1 MVPYESTREDEGSRK
16 AMLGMAMQNKTLR
29 ILLVEDD
36 GSIARIIV
44 IAMRDI
50 GVPYALD
57 QAFSAEEGL
66 ELWDQHPYDIVLT
79 DYNLR
84 GMSGIAMITALRTR
98 GATDVPTVL
107 FTAYDDARI
116 RKEARAVGVTRFI
129 TKPFVIDE
137 FVKLTRELLPVNAS
151 EIGSPPAA

>member
-1 MVPYESTREDEGSRK
+1 
-16 AMLGMAMQNKTLR
+16 MLGMVMHKKTLR

-36 GSIARIIV
+36 GSIARIIT

-50 GVPYALD
+50 GVPYTLD

-66 ELWDQHPYDIVLT
+66 ELWDQEPYDVVLT

-84 GMSGIAMITALRTR
+84 GMNGIAMIAALRAR
-98 GATDVPTVL
+98 GAADLPTVL

-116 RKEARAVGVTRFI
+116 QKDARAIGVTRFV
-129 TKPFVIDE
+129 TKPFMIEE
-137 FVKLTRELLPVNAS
+137 FVRLTRELLPVNAS
-151 EIGSPPAA
+151 EIGSPPPTV

>member
-1 MVPYESTREDEGSRK
+1 MHKKP
-16 AMLGMAMQNKTLR
+16 LR

-36 GSIARIIV
+36 GSIARIIM

-50 GVPYALD
+50 GVPYELD

-66 ELWDQHPYDIVLT
+66 ELWDVQPYDVVLT

-84 GMSGIAMITALRTR
+84 GMNGIAMIAALRTR
-98 GATDVPTVL
+98 GATNLPTVL

-116 RKEARAVGVTRFI
+116 QKDARTVGVTRFV

-137 FVKLTRELLPVNAS
+137 FVRLTRELLLPANAS
-151 EIGSPPAA
+151 EIGSPPTA

>member
-1 MVPYESTREDEGSRK
+1 MHK
-16 AMLGMAMQNKTLR
+16 KTLR

-36 GSIARIIV
+36 GSIARIIM

-50 GVPYALD
+50 GVPYELD

-66 ELWDQHPYDIVLT
+66 ELWDVQPYDVVLT

-84 GMSGIAMITALRTR
+84 GMNGIAMIAALRTR
-98 GATDVPTVL
+98 GATNLPTVL
-107 FTAYDDARI
+107 FTAYDDARVQ
-116 RKEARAVGVTRFI
+116 KDARTVGVTRFV
-129 TKPFVIDE
+129 TKPFVIEE
-137 FVKLTRELLPVNAS
+137 FVGLTRELLLPANAS

>member
-1 MVPYESTREDEGSRK
+1 
-16 AMLGMAMQNKTLR
+16 MLGTAMDKKPLR

-36 GSIARIIV
+36 GSIARIIM

-50 GVPYALD
+50 GVPYVID
-57 QAFSAEEGL
+57 QAYSAEEGL
-66 ELWDQHPYDIVLT
+66 ELWDQQPYAIVLT

-84 GMSGIAMITALRTR
+84 GMNGIALISAIRAR
-98 GATDVPTVL
+98 GAADLPTVL

-116 RKEARAVGVTRFI
+116 QKEARAVGVTRFVA
-129 TKPFVIDE
+129 KPFMIEE
-137 FVKLTRELLPVNAS
+137 FVRLTRELLPVNAS

>member
-1 MVPYESTREDEGSRK
+1 
-16 AMLGMAMQNKTLR
+16 MQQKPLR

-36 GSIARIIV
+36 GSIARIIM

-50 GVPYALD
+50 GVPYTLD

-66 ELWDQHPYDIVLT
+66 ELWDVKPYDVLLT

-84 GMSGIAMITALRTR
+84 GMNGIAMIAALRTR
-98 GATDVPTVL
+98 GAADLPTVL

-116 RKEARAVGVTRFI
+116 QRVARAVGVSRFV
-129 TKPFVIDE
+129 TKPFVIEE
-137 FVKLTRELLPVNAS
+137 FVKLTRELLPINVS

>member
-1 MVPYESTREDEGSRK
+1 MVMHKKP
-16 AMLGMAMQNKTLR
+16 LR

-36 GSIARIIV
+36 GSIARIIM

-50 GVPYALD
+50 GVPYELD

-66 ELWDQHPYDIVLT
+66 ELWDVQPYDVVLT

-84 GMSGIAMITALRTR
+84 GMNGIAMIAALRTR
-98 GATDVPTVL
+98 GAANLPTVL

-116 RKEARAVGVTRFI
+116 QKDARTVGVTRFV

-137 FVKLTRELLPVNAS
+137 FVRLTRELLLPANAS
-151 EIGSPPAA
+151 EIGSPPPAA

>member
-1 MVPYESTREDEGSRK
+1 MHKKP
-16 AMLGMAMQNKTLR
+16 LR

-36 GSIARIIV
+36 GSIARIIM

-50 GVPYALD
+50 GMPYELD

-66 ELWDQHPYDIVLT
+66 ELWDVQPYDVVLT

-84 GMSGIAMITALRTR
+84 GMNGIAMIAALRTR
-98 GATDVPTVL
+98 GAANLPTVL

-116 RKEARAVGVTRFI
+116 QKDARTVGVTRFV
-129 TKPFVIDE
+129 TKPFVIEE
-137 FVKLTRELLPVNAS
+137 FVRLTRELVLPANAS
-151 EIGSPPAA
+151 EIGSPPPAA

>member
-1 MVPYESTREDEGSRK
+1 
-16 AMLGMAMQNKTLR
+16 MAMHKKPLR

-36 GSIARIIV
+36 GSIARIIM
-44 IAMRDI
+44 IAMRDL

-66 ELWDQHPYDIVLT
+66 ELWDQEAYDVVLT

-84 GMSGIAMITALRTR
+84 GMNGIAMIGALRVR
-98 GATDVPTVL
+98 GAVDLPTVM

-116 RKEARAVGVTRFI
+116 QKEARAVGVTRFV
-129 TKPFVIDE
+129 TKPFVIEE
-137 FVKLTRELLPVNAS
+137 FVKLTRELLPVKAS

>member
-1 MVPYESTREDEGSRK
+1 MEKKP
-16 AMLGMAMQNKTLR
+16 LR

-36 GSIARIIV
+36 GSIARIIM

-66 ELWDQHPYDIVLT
+66 ELWERQPYDVVLT

-84 GMSGIAMITALRTR
+84 GMSGTAMIAALKARS
-98 GATDVPTVL
+98 AADLPTVL
-107 FTAYDDARI
+107 FTAYDDARVQ
-116 RKEARAVGVTRFI
+116 REARAVGVTRFVA
-129 TKPFVIDE
+129 KPFVIEE
-137 FVKLTRELLPVNAS
+137 FVRLTRELLPVNAT
-151 EIGSPPAA
+151 EMGSPPTV

>member
-1 MVPYESTREDEGSRK
+1 
-16 AMLGMAMQNKTLR
+16 MLGMEMDKKPLR

-36 GSIARIIV
+36 GSIARIIM

-50 GVPYALD
+50 GVPYAID
-57 QAFSAEEGL
+57 QAYSAEEGL
-66 ELWDQHPYDIVLT
+66 ELWDQAPYDIVLT

-84 GMSGIAMITALRTR
+84 GMTGTAMLAALQAR
-98 GATDVPTVL
+98 GAANLPTVL

-116 RKEARAVGVTRFI
+116 QKEARAVGVTRFVS
-129 TKPFVIDE
+129 KPFVIEE
-137 FVKLTRELLPVNAS
+137 FVRLTRELLPIRVS